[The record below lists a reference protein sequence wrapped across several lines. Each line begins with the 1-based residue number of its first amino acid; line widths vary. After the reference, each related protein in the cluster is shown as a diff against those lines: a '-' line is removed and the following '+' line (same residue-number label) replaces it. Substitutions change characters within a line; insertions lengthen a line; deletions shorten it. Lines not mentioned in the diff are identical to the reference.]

1 MSMLFFM
8 IVMFTAIIGFFS
20 KEFIHLFTR
29 VFSIPGVKLV
39 LPLLIVSLVVES
51 YVLWGWWGLSSLRSI
66 LSSLENRL
74 SYLIPFQTGVMIISR
89 AAVLTVL
96 ACIPMWLAKFST
108 RKKPMSRAQYY
119 ACRVSAFIW
128 VVAVIVLVT

>member
-29 VFSIPGVKLV
+29 VSSIPGVKLV
-39 LPLLIVSLVVES
+39 LPLLMVSLVVES
-51 YVLWGWWGLSSLRSI
+51 YVLWGWWGLSSLRSV
-66 LSSLENRL
+66 LSFLEHRL
-74 SYLIPFQTGVMIISR
+74 SYLIPFQTGVMMVAR
-89 AAVLTVL
+89 ATLLTVL
-96 ACIPMWLAKFST
+96 ACIPMWVAKFLT

-119 ACRVSAFIW
+119 AGIVSAFFW
-128 VVAVIVLVT
+128 VVSVIVLVT